1 MLASA
6 TALSPTRWIW
16 MWNSG
21 TSGWEPQRRAIKELS
36 WLLSAL
42 AVSANGKG
50 FAQGQ
55 RKVEMERRVIPQR
68 GRGAGFNT
76 NRQPVSWLTQS
87 THGVKSVGSGLSQNA
102 DNAKL
107 LMSWLGEVVMSD
119 YMQVDQ
125 KVFCRRVTF
134 FRKPPNNICL
144 SHGKSDP
151 WSKLGPQM
159 GVAQILGPKN
169 GTPNGKVDAN
179 LRNPQIMLSRSQW
192 DILDQPPGAPPSPP
206 AKTPRLDSKAPG
218 AVGPVRQAHLL
229 RQLRLA
235 RAAQNKYQASHH
247 GGAGGCGGA
256 GGGGQRADETDE
268 EEAELG

>member
-1 MLASA
+1 MRSIKAAASKPLTKAKLLGNGSASAMRLPARAAGILAMLASD
-6 TALSPTRWIW
+6 TALSPTYWIW

-21 TSGWEPQRRAIKELS
+21 TFGWEPQRRAIKELS

-134 FRKPPNNICL
+134 SGNRQTTFAL
-144 SHGKSDP
+144 HMGKVTP
-151 WSKLGPQM
+151 GQNW
-159 GVAQILGPKN
+159 GPKWVWPKSWAQK
-169 GTPNGKVDAN
+169 TEPRMA
-179 LRNPQIMLSRSQW
+179 RSTQTC
-192 DILDQPPGAPPSPP
+192 A
-206 AKTPRLDSKAPG
+206 T
-218 AVGPVRQAHLL
+218 
-229 RQLRLA
+229 
-235 RAAQNKYQASHH
+235 
-247 GGAGGCGGA
+247 
-256 GGGGQRADETDE
+256 
-268 EEAELG
+268 LGFC